1 MEDQEPLSESRPATQ
16 PQTRCPT
23 EWCNGSQRANQLE
36 GGSDYRQDG
45 KVPAPS
51 LNKEQEVEG
60 STTQSVH
67 ACTVYMLLFFCL
79 FFYIPVTAYDFL
91 VFLTAR
97 DAEKTASPNQ
107 EQEKHPKASPGRVT
121 QTRREKGDYNFRL
134 KTNNPLMVYLT
145 LSITL
150 HWVIDAFQDDLSF
163 LSLHNLFCIHCPLWF
178 NRTAA
183 NTNPSLYKG
192 GRRKK

>member
-1 MEDQEPLSESRPATQ
+1 MVQRQPTSESAGGRVRLQAGRQSTSTVSQ
-16 PQTRCPT
+16 QGTGSGGQHNTVSTRLH
-23 EWCNGSQRANQLE
+23 GLH
-36 GGSDYRQDG
+36 
-45 KVPAPS
+45 V
-51 LNKEQEVEG
+51 
-60 STTQSVH
+60 
-67 ACTVYMLLFFCL
+67 TVFLF

-150 HWVIDAFQDDLSF
+150 PWVIDAFQDDLSF